1 MVSCVASLR
10 TGALADADGRFRPAD
25 QAGNRDRGALPRP
38 AAARRGRHGGVY
50 EVLDLVRSERRAL
63 KRCTPIGKP
72 IRRSSSVF
80 FREAHVLAQL
90 DHPNIVRMFGCGPL
104 PNGSVYL
111 VMELVEGESLG
122 RFLRRHGSLPVGMVD
137 PIVRDMAL
145 ALQYAHERGIIHRDL
160 KPSNVMLVPG
170 RTPQAIAGAML
181 TDFGVALLA
190 SAARLTSTG
199 ELVGTPRYMAPEQLA
214 SWSGADA
221 RSDVDALA
229 VLVYECLAG
238 SSPFPVDLGPA
249 ALVHAVLHGQG
260 VPLRTVRPDISAAI
274 EEVIARGMALR
285 PEDRHSSMLA
295 FLEDW
300 DRLGNPV
307 VASASG
313 HGSSVPAGTGPSA
326 KFAEPPP
333 PGGAWPTGRSVEAAV
348 AAGFVALLFFA
359 VAGFA
364 VLWVWVSD

>member
-1 MVSCVASLR
+1 
-10 TGALADADGRFRPAD
+10 
-25 QAGNRDRGALPRP
+25 
-38 AAARRGRHGGVY
+38 
-50 EVLDLVRSERRAL
+50 
-63 KRCTPIGKP
+63 
-72 IRRSSSVF
+72 
-80 FREAHVLAQL
+80 
-90 DHPNIVRMFGCGPL
+90 
-104 PNGSVYL
+104 
-111 VMELVEGESLG
+111 
-122 RFLRRHGSLPVGMVD
+122 MVD
-137 PIVRDMAL
+137 PIVRDIAL

-181 TDFGVALLA
+181 IDFGVALLA

-238 SSPFPVDLGPA
+238 SSPFPGDLGPA
-249 ALVHAVLHGQG
+249 ALVHAVLHGRG

-285 PEDRHSSMLA
+285 PGDRHSSMLA
-295 FLEDW
+295 FLEDG
-300 DRLGNPV
+300 DRAVRPVEAAPPTIRMGAVDAALFAVPPTRPQWSAAPAPSQVATVRLPVIEAPVGIVPRAAPPAPIAPPAPSMVVPPPDAGVHLASSHPSGLPSAGNEPPAPSSSASAPVMGNPV

>member
-1 MVSCVASLR
+1 MPMAAFVPQIKPGTVIAERYRVLR
-10 TGALADADGRFRPAD
+10 PLGAGGMGR
-25 QAGNRDRGALPRP
+25 
-38 AAARRGRHGGVY
+38 VY

-63 KRCTPIGKP
+63 KLLHADRETDPAIVE
-72 IRRSSSVF
+72 RF

-90 DHPNIVRMFGCGPL
+90 DHPNIVRMFGCAPL

-137 PIVRDMAL
+137 PIVRDIAL

-181 TDFGVALLA
+181 IDFGVALLA
-190 SAARLTSTG
+190 GAARLTSTG

-221 RSDVDALA
+221 RSDVYALA

-238 SSPFPVDLGPA
+238 SSPFPVDVGPA

-285 PEDRHSSMLA
+285 PEDRYPSMLA

-313 HGSSVPAGTGPSA
+313 HGSSVPAGTGPLA

-333 PGGAWPTGRSVEAAV
+333 RGGAWPTRRSVEVAV